1 VPVGLD
7 SDEGCGAA
15 THVGNSRRRSRMNG
29 LGGPGTRGE
38 DRVSFAAGR
47 VRTANLAFIM
57 KLFMVGSG
65 SHRK

>member
-1 VPVGLD
+1 MPVGLD

-15 THVGNSRRRSRMNG
+15 TRVGNSRRRSRISG
-29 LGGPGTRGE
+29 LGDPETRGE
-38 DRVSFAAGR
+38 ERVSFASNR
-47 VRTANLAFIM
+47 VRAANLAFIM